1 MHFGTFVPFH
11 RKPASHSPFRFNSY
25 DWLSSV
31 CMRDRSFSVCVW
43 LKCSRRILVTIA
55 SFQFTMIRR
64 DSKWSMRALHT
75 HTIHWK
81 MCVNAH
87 DVENCVRVFF
97 PIRFVCCNKCS
108 IEMTASSCIASL
120 PRFTW
125 CAHIHT
131 IFVKLNRND
140 GKREKNMKR
149 QQLVL
154 LFNDLRSVQ
163 MRSRSHF

>member
-43 LKCSRRILVTIA
+43 LKCSRRILVTIG

-75 HTIHWK
+75 HDPLKNVCKCSWCWK
-81 MCVNAH
+81 LCAS
-87 DVENCVRVFF
+87 FF